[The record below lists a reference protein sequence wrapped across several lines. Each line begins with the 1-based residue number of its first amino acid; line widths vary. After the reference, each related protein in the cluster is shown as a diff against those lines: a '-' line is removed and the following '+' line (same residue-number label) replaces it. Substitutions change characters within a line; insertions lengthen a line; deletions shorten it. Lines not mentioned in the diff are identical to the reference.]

1 MCGIVGY
8 IGSKEKTI
16 NVLLKGLERLEYRGY
31 DSAGIAYFQDNQIN
45 VIKKAG
51 KLKCLEESVDRN
63 VLTEIGIGH
72 TRWAT
77 HGEANE
83 VNAHPHR
90 YGKIVAV
97 HNGIIENMDELKKE
111 LEAKG
116 IVLVSDTDT
125 EVFVAFLND
134 AIETYQDVKKAMEY
148 TMARVKGSYAI
159 VFCYEDD
166 LKHLYI
172 MKKDSPLL
180 IGVGTD
186 EMFVAS
192 DYQAFR
198 EFTKKYV
205 LLDDFEYGIIGKNA
219 WRVYKDG
226 QEVEKKIEVLEE
238 QDNLSN
244 KEGYDCYMHK
254 EIYDIPK
261 VLTDLFT
268 FYENKE
274 THSTP
279 DYRKYNKIQIV
290 ACGSAY
296 HAGCIGKSLFAHFA
310 QFPVEIEYA
319 SEYRYQPILA
329 DQNTLVIFVSQSG
342 ETADTIHCA
351 KKIKEMHI
359 DSLAIV
365 NVYNS
370 TLSRLTDYVYYM
382 RAGEERA
389 VATTKGYSS
398 QVALFI
404 IILREWM
411 QAKNIW
417 TASLEE
423 QYQEG
428 KETMLQVIQPCLKKF
443 EHFSWLPNIISKPM
457 NFFIGRQSDYALSLE
472 ASLKLKE
479 VSYLNSSAYAAGELK
494 HGTISLVEEGTPVF
508 AIATDKNTYEK
519 TKSNLMEVKA
529 RGAYVILTTLNTAE
543 EEKEVDEKIIV
554 PDVGVLFQPIITII
568 PFQLLSYQVA
578 KALHLD
584 IDHPRNLAKSV
595 TVE

>member
-8 IGSKEKTI
+8 IGHKEKTI
-16 NVLLKGLERLEYRGY
+16 NVLLKGLGRLEYRGY
-31 DSAGIAYFQDNQIN
+31 DSAGIAYFEDGQIK

-51 KLKCLEESVDRN
+51 KLHCLEEVADCN
-63 VLTEIGIGH
+63 VLTEMGIGH

-83 VNAHPHR
+83 INAHPHR

-111 LEAKG
+111 LECKG
-116 IVLVSDTDT
+116 IKFISDTDT

-134 AIETYQDVKKAMEY
+134 ALEKYQDMKQAIEY

-159 VFCYEDD
+159 ACCNEDD
-166 LKHLYI
+166 LEHLYV

-180 IGVGTD
+180 LGVGIG

-198 EFTKKYV
+198 EFTSQYV

-219 WRVYKDG
+219 WHVYKDG
-226 QEVEKKIEVLEE
+226 KEVEKKIEVLDE
-238 QDNLSN
+238 QDILSN

-254 EIYDIPK
+254 EIYDIPN

-268 FYENKE
+268 FYENNNM
-274 THSTP
+274 HSIP
-279 DYRKYNKIQIV
+279 DYRRYNKIQIV

-398 QVALFI
+398 QVALFV

-411 QAKNIW
+411 KARKTW
-417 TASLEE
+417 TSSLE
-423 QYQEG
+423 QTYQEG
-428 KETMLQVIQPCLKKF
+428 KEKMLQVIQPCLKSF
-443 EHFSWLPNIISKPM
+443 EHFSWISKIVSKPA
-457 NFFIGRQSDYALSLE
+457 NFFIGRQSDYALSME

-494 HGTISLVEEGTPVF
+494 HGTISLIEEGTPVF

-543 EEKEVDEKIIV
+543 EETEVDEKIIV
-554 PDVGVLFQPIITII
+554 PDVGPLFQPIITMI

-578 KALHLD
+578 KTLHLD

>member
-1 MCGIVGY
+1 MCGIIGYVGH
-8 IGSKEKTI
+8 KEKTI

-31 DSAGIAYFQDNQIN
+31 DSTGIAYFKDGKIN
-45 VIKKAG
+45 VLKKAG
-51 KLKCLEESVDRN
+51 KLQLLEEIVNRN
-63 VLTEIGIGH
+63 ILTEIGIGH

-83 VNAHPHR
+83 INAHPHKF
-90 YGKIVAV
+90 GKIVAV

-111 LEAKG
+111 LEDKG
-116 IVLVSDTDT
+116 MEFISDTDT

-134 AIETYQDVKKAMEY
+134 VLEECQDMKQAMEY
-148 TMARVKGSYAI
+148 TMAKVKGSYAI
-159 VFCYEDD
+159 ACFCEDD
-166 LKHLYI
+166 LEHLYI

-180 IGVGTD
+180 IGVGKNET
-186 EMFVAS
+186 FVAS

-198 EFTKKYV
+198 EFTNQYV

-219 WRVYKDG
+219 WHVYKDG
-226 QEVEKKIEVLEE
+226 KEVEKKIEVLNE
-238 QDNLSN
+238 QDILSN

-254 EIYDIPK
+254 EIYDIPN

-268 FYENKE
+268 FYEKDDS
-274 THSTP
+274 HSVP

-296 HAGCIGKSLFAHFA
+296 HAGCIGKSMFAHFA

-329 DQNTLVIFVSQSG
+329 DKNTLVIFVSQSG

-351 KKIKEMHI
+351 KKIKEMNI

-411 QAKNIW
+411 KARNQW
-417 TASLEE
+417 TTSLEQ

-428 KETMLQVIQPCLKKF
+428 KTKMLQIMEPCLKKF
-443 EHFSWLPNIISKPM
+443 EHFSWIKKLIDKPA
-457 NFFIGRQSDYALSLE
+457 NFFIGRQIDYALSME

-494 HGTISLVEEGTPVF
+494 HGTISLVEKGTPVF

-529 RGAYVILTTLNTAE
+529 RGAYVILTTLDTIE

-554 PDVGVLFQPIITII
+554 PDVGPLFQPIITII

>member
-8 IGSKEKTI
+8 IGHKEKTI

-31 DSAGIAYFQDNQIN
+31 DSAGIAYFEDGQIK

-51 KLKCLEESVDRN
+51 KLHCLEEVVDCN
-63 VLTEIGIGH
+63 VLTEMGIGH

-83 VNAHPHR
+83 INAHPHR

-111 LEAKG
+111 LECKG
-116 IVLVSDTDT
+116 IKFISDTDT

-134 AIETYQDVKKAMEY
+134 ALEKYQDMKQAIEY

-159 VFCYEDD
+159 ACCNEDD
-166 LKHLYI
+166 LEHLYV

-180 IGVGTD
+180 LGVGIG

-198 EFTKKYV
+198 EFTSQYV

-219 WRVYKDG
+219 WHVYKDG
-226 QEVEKKIEVLEE
+226 KEVEKKIEVLDE
-238 QDNLSN
+238 QDILSN

-254 EIYDIPK
+254 EIYDIPN

-268 FYENKE
+268 FYENNNM
-274 THSTP
+274 HSIP
-279 DYRKYNKIQIV
+279 DYRRYNKIQIV

-398 QVALFI
+398 QVALFV

-411 QAKNIW
+411 KARKTW
-417 TASLEE
+417 TSSLE
-423 QYQEG
+423 QTYQEG
-428 KETMLQVIQPCLKKF
+428 KEKMLQVIQPCLKSF
-443 EHFSWLPNIISKPM
+443 EHFSWISKIVSKPA
-457 NFFIGRQSDYALSLE
+457 NFFIGRQSDYALSME

-494 HGTISLVEEGTPVF
+494 HGTISLIEEGTPVF

-543 EEKEVDEKIIV
+543 EETEVDEKIIV
-554 PDVGVLFQPIITII
+554 PDVGPLFQPIITMI

-578 KALHLD
+578 KTLHLD